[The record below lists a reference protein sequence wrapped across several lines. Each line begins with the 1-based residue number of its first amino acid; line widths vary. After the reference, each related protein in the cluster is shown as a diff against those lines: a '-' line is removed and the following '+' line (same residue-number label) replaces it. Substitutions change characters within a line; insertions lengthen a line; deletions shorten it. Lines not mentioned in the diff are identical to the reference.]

1 MSSIDFDS
9 VTETAAALFEQ
20 ALERGPGSSEEFYRA
35 WDKGLG
41 DVRHR
46 YPARWRRL
54 SPSAPAWRSDLEC
67 AEKPRLTPRTAG
79 DPRRRQVPSNGR
91 KTSERRGKLW

>member
-35 WDKGLG
+35 WDKVLG

-46 YPARWRRL
+46 YPGTLAAVIAF
-54 SPSAPAWRSDLEC
+54 SAGLALGPGMR
-67 AEKPRLTPRTAG
+67 
-79 DPRRRQVPSNGR
+79 
-91 KTSERRGKLW
+91 

>member
-20 ALERGPGSSEEFYRA
+20 ALERGPGSEEFYRA

-46 YPARWRRL
+46 YPGTLAAVIAFKRRL
-54 SPSAPAWRSDLEC
+54 GA
-67 AEKPRLTPRTAG
+67 RTWNALKSR
-79 DPRRRQVPSNGR
+79 D
-91 KTSERRGKLW
+91 

>member
-35 WDKGLG
+35 CDKMLG

-46 YPARWRRL
+46 YPGTPAAVIAF
-54 SPSAPAWRSDLEC
+54 SADL
-67 AEKPRLTPRTAG
+67 ALGPGVR
-79 DPRRRQVPSNGR
+79 
-91 KTSERRGKLW
+91 

>member
-1 MSSIDFDS
+1 MNSIDFDS

-35 WDKGLG
+35 WDKVPG

-46 YPARWRRL
+46 YPGTPAAVIAF
-54 SPSAPAWRSDLEC
+54 SAGLALGPGMR
-67 AEKPRLTPRTAG
+67 
-79 DPRRRQVPSNGR
+79 
-91 KTSERRGKLW
+91 